1 MASPKTAFFCNIHNI
16 HPKNKYST
24 SSVLELMNASTIS
37 YPTTYIKKTRR
48 NSSVTPPKI
57 GTQKMQKNQNRTSS
71 TKKRHNKDPSLALF
85 EGNKGGKE
93 VKGKT
98 SCEWQAEDKGEV

>member
-1 MASPKTAFFCNIHNI
+1 MATKTSPRNRLFCNIHSI

-37 YPTTYIKKTRR
+37 SPITYIKKTRR

-57 GTQKMQKNQNRTSS
+57 GTQEMQKNQNQKSS
-71 TKKRHNKDPSLALF
+71 IKTTQQRSTASFIRGKQR
-85 EGNKGGKE
+85 EGGK
-93 VKGKT
+93 K
-98 SCEWQAEDKGEV
+98 